1 MKINQIP
8 TPTISMILK
17 EEFLEPLCITP
28 YRLAKELHVSTSTI
42 LDILHDKRKIT
53 VDMSLRLAKF
63 FGMSDKFWINLQ
75 NDLEIRSQKEKL
87 KEKLESINTL
97 KTDIIFTPLQELNQ
111 RKIRMK

>member
-8 TPTISMILK
+8 TPSISIILK
-17 EEFLEPLCITP
+17 EEFLEPFCITP
-28 YRLAKELHVSTSTI
+28 YILAKELHVSTSTI

-63 FGMSDKFWINLQ
+63 FGISDKFWINLQ

-87 KEKLESINTL
+87 KEKLESIKTL
-97 KTDIIFTPLQELNQ
+97 KTDIVNTPLQELNQ